1 VRGWWASNA
10 DQIAAESPAEGVT
23 GADVAAV
30 LRDGTSG
37 DRVKDLAINVGLQEQ
52 WARGFESYLYD
63 GTAPTSA
70 LARVFEQFKNW
81 LREVY
86 RAALDLK
93 VNVTPELKGVF
104 DRMLGAEAKP
114 ERIETPSQPAL
125 DFTSPAPEPPIE
137 GLDAAAARVGHQDS
151 PASMRE
157 MFGLKDDGSFDEQ
170 ADIDQYREMGIL
182 DEQDEAMLKLADDA
196 VKAATAYEETMRV
209 AASCVAG
216 GV

>member
-1 VRGWWASNA
+1 
-10 DQIAAESPAEGVT
+10 
-23 GADVAAV
+23 
-30 LRDGTSG
+30 
-37 DRVKDLAINVGLQEQ
+37 VKDLAINVGLQEQ